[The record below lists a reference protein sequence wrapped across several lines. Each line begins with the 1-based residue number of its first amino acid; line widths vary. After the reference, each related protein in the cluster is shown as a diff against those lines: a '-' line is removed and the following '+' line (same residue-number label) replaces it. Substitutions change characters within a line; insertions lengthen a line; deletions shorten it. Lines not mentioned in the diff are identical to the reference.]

1 MAVDVCRMQQSAGPF
16 SITGTC
22 VWNYQGVVNPAN
34 TTPHHSQYSPPS
46 YDAGKMQPVC
56 YGGGYDSGHQ
66 CSPTIS
72 MSPDYSG
79 FPGKSHGKVLS
90 PFSNPTT
97 QLGSMSPLTSNSSL
111 LPFQPTLDSSAYGS
125 TGHRY
130 SPHIPVSQPPYTTSQ
145 PTLPWMINM
154 ENSNASS
161 SSSSFLPPEQ
171 SPIPSV
177 SASLQ
182 NLPVSEPVSTHQ
194 IDVVASTHPPVSLQ
208 SGGGQPTLP
217 YLPTLETP
225 ISSGSL
231 PLTMPHIPAQSA
243 TGISLSAGPGGLFSL
258 NIIPQFPATP
268 SRRRPR
274 RTSNNGNGTPK
285 KPKTDKKTP
294 TEKPHVCPVDNCGK
308 RFSRSDELTRHLRIH
323 TGQKPFQC
331 HICLRCFSR
340 SDHLTTHIRTH
351 TGEKPF
357 ACDVCGRR
365 FARSDERKRHKKV
378 HDKEIVREVGRNQQA
393 GRNPEVAVSP
403 EPMQDAELVNI
414 HQSEQQLIETTAPKT
429 EPLTTLTSIQ

>member
-1 MAVDVCRMQQSAGPF
+1 MAVDVCRMQQPSGPF

-22 VWNYQGVVNPAN
+22 VWNYQGVVNPSN
-34 TTPHHSQYSPPS
+34 VPQHSQFSPS
-46 YDAGKMQPVC
+46 GYDAKIPQAPSSC
-56 YGGGYDSGHQ
+56 YGYVDQQQ
-66 CSPTIS
+66 CSPS
-72 MSPDYSG
+72 MSPDYSCNNG
-79 FPGKSHGKVLS
+79 FPGKSHGKPIP
-90 PFSNPTT
+90 PFSNINCPTS
-97 QLGSMSPLTSNSSL
+97 QIGNMSPLTSSSSL
-111 LPFQPTLDSSAYGS
+111 SSFQDSAYAS
-125 TGHRY
+125 TGHRF
-130 SPHIPVSQPPYTTSQ
+130 SPHIPVSQPYSAASQ
-145 PTLPWMINM
+145 PTLPWMISM
-154 ENSNASS
+154 DNSNPSS
-161 SSSSFLPPEQ
+161 SSSSLLAPEQ
-171 SPIPSV
+171 SPIPSA
-177 SASLQ
+177 SDSLQ
-182 NLPVSEPVSTHQ
+182 NLPVSEPISTQQ
-194 IDVVASTHPPVSLQ
+194 IEVVASAAHPPVSLQ

-217 YLPTLETP
+217 YLPTLDTP
-225 ISSGSL
+225 ITTGSL
-231 PLTMPHIPAQSA
+231 PLSMPHIPAQ
-243 TGISLSAGPGGLFSL
+243 GISLSAPGSLFSL
-258 NIIPQFPATP
+258 NIIPQIPPTRQLKA
-268 SRRRPR
+268 RRRQP
-274 RTSNNGNGTPK
+274 SNNNGNGTPK

-403 EPMQDAELVNI
+403 EPMQEAELVNI
-414 HQSEQQLIETTAPKT
+414 HQSEQHLIETTAPKT
-429 EPLTTLTSIQ
+429 EPLTTTLTSIQ